1 MGLCVLILS
10 SAHPA
15 HASFFIKRP
24 TYATVSLSDTIDKVT
39 TYPTAAHPERK
50 KPKSA
55 FLAYLAA
62 GLGVLGIAIMSIHT
76 TPIII
81 LLGLVAGISGKTG
94 LKKIKHD
101 KFLKAL
107 CYIGIVL
114 GAILVIFG
122 TIPLLF
128 LV

>member
-15 HASFFIKRP
+15 HAGFFIKRSLH
-24 TYATVSLSDTIDKVT
+24 ATVALPDTVHEAAT
-39 TYPTAAHPERK
+39 FPTAIHPEHK

>member
-1 MGLCVLILS
+1 MGLCMLILG
-10 SAHPA
+10 SAYSA
-15 HASFFIKRP
+15 TAGFVIKRP
-24 TYATVSLSDTIDKVT
+24 IHVTITLSDTVHEAA
-39 TYPTAAHPERK
+39 TYPTVVHPEHK

-107 CYIGIVL
+107 CFIGIVL